1 LKTIRASI
9 QRTYFDWRII
19 VYYLLAFGSGGVIK
33 PFLNLYLVE
42 VGLTG
47 TQIGIIQGWT
57 ALVAIF
63 VTPLIGLLA
72 DRTQRHRFILG
83 LVAFTKGISAPLMPL
98 SNAWLWLTTTVS
110 LRVISAGAHDAILN
124 RLTLARLK
132 QNHSQK
138 LGSVRFWG
146 SLSFAATSMLSGMVA
161 RGRSVAVLF
170 PLAGVL
176 GTIAVFFVGAFPAR
190 MAERQSMR
198 ASRERLP
205 KRSSHLLLLL
215 LIIFL
220 FTFGRS
226 GPETFAYVFLSK
238 DLSADNDLIG
248 LLGALTWLAALPAYY
263 VADWLL
269 RRWGSVVTMA
279 ISFGL
284 YIFGWSGYALIP
296 HPVLALPLVALEG
309 FGQALYLVSMVIL
322 LGELSLPE
330 RAATDQ
336 MLAQLTVP
344 GLASM
349 IAQPVSGWLFDT
361 LGGRSLFAFDALIV
375 LLTTGLLLARAN
387 QLETASLSSHRQQRE
402 PK

>member
-1 LKTIRASI
+1 LKTIKAST
-9 QRTYFDWRII
+9 QHTPLDWRII

-72 DRTQRHRFILG
+72 DRTQRHRFVLG
-83 LVAFTKGISAPLMPL
+83 LAAFTKGIAAPLMLL
-98 SNAWLWLTTTVS
+98 SNAWLWLTTMVS

-132 QNHSQK
+132 ENHSQK

-146 SLSFAATSMLSGMVA
+146 SLSFAATSMLAGMVA

-176 GTIAVFFVGAFPAR
+176 GAVAVFFVGAFPAQ
-190 MAERQSMR
+190 MAERQSVR
-198 ASRERLP
+198 ALRERLP
-205 KRSSHLLLLL
+205 KRSPHLLLLL

-226 GPETFAYVFLSK
+226 GPETFAYVFLAE
-238 DLSADNDLIG
+238 DLGAGNDLIG
-248 LLGALTWLAALPAYY
+248 ILGALTWLAALPAYY

-269 RRWGSVVTMA
+269 RRWGSVFTMA
-279 ISFGL
+279 ISFSL
-284 YIFGWSGYALIP
+284 YILGWGGYALIP
-296 HPVLALPLVALEG
+296 RPALALPLAALEG

-322 LGELSLPE
+322 LSQLDLRE
-330 RAATDQ
+330 RAAIDQ

-344 GLASM
+344 GLARM

-361 LGGRSLFAFDALIV
+361 LGGRSLFAFDTVVV
-375 LLTTGLLLARAN
+375 LLTVGLLLARAN
-387 QLETASLSSHRQQRE
+387 RLETASLSHRQQKE
-402 PK
+402 SK

>member
-1 LKTIRASI
+1 LKTIKASTQSI
-9 QRTYFDWRII
+9 YFDWRII

-72 DRTQRHRFILG
+72 DRTQRHRFVLE
-83 LVAFTKGISAPLMPL
+83 LTVFTKGIAAPLML
-98 SNAWLWLTTTVS
+98 LGNAWLWLTTMVS

-124 RLTLARLK
+124 RLTLARLRE
-132 QNHSQK
+132 NHSQN

-146 SLSFAATSMLSGMVA
+146 SMSLAATSMLAGWLA

-176 GTIAVFFVGAFPAR
+176 GVVAVFFVGAFPAR
-190 MAERQSMR
+190 MAERRSMR
-198 ASRERLP
+198 ALRGRLP
-205 KRSSHLLLLL
+205 KRSSHLWLLL

-220 FTFGRS
+220 FTFGLS
-226 GPETFAYVFLSK
+226 GPETFAYVFLSE
-238 DLSADNDLIG
+238 DLSAGNDLVG
-248 LLGALTWLAALPAYY
+248 LLGALTSLAALPAYY
-263 VADWLL
+263 AADWLL
-269 RRWGSVVTMA
+269 RRWGSVAAMA

-284 YIFGWSGYALIP
+284 YILGWGGYALISR
-296 HPVLALPLVALEG
+296 PVLALPLAALEG

-322 LGELSLPE
+322 LSQLGLPE

-344 GLASM
+344 GLARM

-361 LGGRSLFAFDALIV
+361 LGGRSLFVFDVAVV
-375 LLTTGLLLARAN
+375 LSTMGLLLARAKW
-387 QLETASLSSHRQQRE
+387 LEMAGLSHTEQRE
-402 PK
+402 TE

>member
-1 LKTIRASI
+1 LKTIKAST

-19 VYYLLAFGSGGVIK
+19 VYYLLAFGSGGVVK

-57 ALVAIF
+57 ALGAVFI
-63 VTPLIGLLA
+63 TPLVGLLA

-83 LVAFTKGISAPLMPL
+83 LAAFAKGIAAPLMLL
-98 SNAWLWLTTTVS
+98 SNAWLWLTTMVS

-124 RLTLARLK
+124 RLTLAWLK
-132 QNHSQK
+132 ENHSQN
-138 LGSVRFWG
+138 LGSVRIWG
-146 SLSFAATSMLSGMVA
+146 SMSLAATSMLAGWLA

-176 GTIAVFFVGAFPAR
+176 GAVAVFFVGAFPAR
-190 MAERQSMR
+190 MAERRSVH
-198 ASRERLP
+198 ALCERLP

-215 LIIFL
+215 LVVFL
-220 FTFGRS
+220 FTFSRS
-226 GPETFAYVFLSK
+226 GPETFAYVFLAE
-238 DLSADNDLIG
+238 DLDAGNDLIG

-296 HPVLALPLVALEG
+296 HPILALPLVALEG

-349 IAQPVSGWLFDT
+349 IAQPVSGWLFDR
-361 LGGRSLFAFDALIV
+361 LGGRSLFAFDAVVV
-375 LLTTGLLLARAN
+375 LLTAGLLLARAN
-387 QLETASLSSHRQQRE
+387 RFKTASLSHRQQRE
-402 PK
+402 PR

>member
-1 LKTIRASI
+1 LNTVKAPTQRAPL
-9 QRTYFDWRII
+9 DWRII
-19 VYYLLAFGSGGVIK
+19 AYYLLAFGSGGVIK

-47 TQIGIIQGWT
+47 TQIGIMQGWT

-63 VTPLIGLLA
+63 ITPLIGLLA
-72 DRTQRHRFILG
+72 DRTQHHRFVLG
-83 LVAFTKGISAPLMPL
+83 LAAFAKGIAAPLMPL

-110 LRVISAGAHDAILN
+110 LRVIGAGAHDAILN
-124 RLTLARLK
+124 RLTLTRLK
-132 QNHSQK
+132 QNHSQR

-146 SLSFAATSMLSGMVA
+146 SLSFAATSMLAGMVA

-176 GTIAVFFVGAFPAR
+176 GTMAVFFVGAFPAR

-198 ASRERLP
+198 ASRERP
-205 KRSSHLLLLL
+205 SKRSSHLWLLLL
-215 LIIFL
+215 VIFL
-220 FTFGRS
+220 FTFSRS
-226 GPETFAYVFLSK
+226 GPETFAYVFLAE
-238 DLSADNDLIG
+238 DLGAGNDLIG
-248 LLGALTWLAALPAYY
+248 LLGALNWLAALPAYY
-263 VADWLL
+263 AADWLL
-269 RRWGSVVTMA
+269 RRWGSVAAMA
-279 ISFGL
+279 ISFGF
-284 YIFGWSGYALIP
+284 YILGWGGYALIP
-296 HPVLALPLVALEG
+296 RPALALPLMALQG

-322 LGELSLPE
+322 LGELGPPE

-361 LGGRSLFAFDALIV
+361 LGGRSLFVFDAVVV
-375 LLTTGLLLARAN
+375 LLTMGLLMARAN
-387 QLETASLSSHRQQRE
+387 WLETAGLSRIEQRKTE
-402 PK
+402 